1 MVFLMTAAKSS
12 DETKED
18 ILVKVKQ
25 EGVHFIEMQ
34 FSDILGMVKS
44 VTMPMTKLERAMEE
58 GVFIDGSSILGYA
71 TIEESDMRANP
82 ILESFQI
89 YPWTSNGSMKTA
101 RFMCTISDHSGNRF
115 KGDPRWVLEK
125 MIEKAKDKGFVFN
138 VGPEFEFFLF
148 NMDEKGNPIPE
159 PSDNGGYFDLMPLDT
174 GEMVRKDIM
183 LNFDAMHFDME
194 ASHHEVAPG
203 QLEVDLRYQNALT
216 MADRMMTLK
225 LGVKTIAAQYGL
237 YATFM
242 PKPMFGVNGSG
253 MHVHQSLSTVDGTNV
268 FDDPDGKFGLSD
280 ISMNFLAGLLAH
292 AQDNCA
298 ILASHVNSYKRL
310 VPGYEAPCYI
320 SWANMNRSA
329 LIRVPAGRG
338 TRARVEL
345 RNPDPAGNPYLQFAV
360 MLASGLDGM
369 DKDLSPPKPVEKDIY
384 HMTKDER
391 KKLKIESLPENLGDA
406 LKKFSQSKLMKDT
419 LGEHIFNHYIHI
431 KGKEWDGYRTWVSDW
446 EINHCLNVL

>member
-1 MVFLMTAAKSS
+1 MTPAKNS

-18 ILVKVKQ
+18 ILAKVKK

-44 VTMPMTKLERAMEE
+44 VTTPMTKLERAMDE

-115 KGDPRWVLEK
+115 KGDPRWVLER
-125 MIEKAKDKGFVFN
+125 MIEKAKDKGFIFN

-148 NMDEKGNPIPE
+148 NMDERGNPIPQ

-183 LNFDAMHFDME
+183 LNFDAMQFDME

-242 PKPMFGVNGSG
+242 PKPIFGVNGSG
-253 MHVHQSLSTVDGTNV
+253 MHVHQSLSTLDGKNA

-280 ISMNFLAGLLAH
+280 LCTKFLAGALAH

-338 TRARVEL
+338 LRARMEL

-360 MLASGLDGM
+360 MLACGLDGV
-369 DKDLSPPKPVEKDIY
+369 DKDMTPPKPVEKDIY

-406 LKKFSQSKLMKDT
+406 LKRFSQSKLMKDT
-419 LGEHIFNHYIHI
+419 LGEHIFNHYQ
-431 KGKEWDGYRTWVSDW
+431 G
-446 EINHCLNVL
+446 

>member
-1 MVFLMTAAKSS
+1 MTAVKRS

-18 ILVKVKQ
+18 ILAKVKQ
-25 EGVHFIEMQ
+25 ENVHFIEMQ

-89 YPWTSNGSMKTA
+89 YPWTANGSMKTA

-125 MIEKAKDKGFVFN
+125 MIDKAKEKGYIFN

-148 NMDEKGNPIPE
+148 NMDERGNPIPQ

-242 PKPMFGVNGSG
+242 PKPIFGVNGSG
-253 MHVHQSLSTVDGTNV
+253 MHVHQSLATLDGKNA

-280 ISMNFLAGLLAH
+280 LSMKFLAGALAH

-338 TRARVEL
+338 GRARMEL

-360 MLASGLDGM
+360 MLASGLDGVENG
-369 DKDLSPPKPVEKDIY
+369 LSPPKPVEKDIY
-384 HMTKDER
+384 HMSKEER
-391 KKLKIESLPENLGDA
+391 RKLKIESLPENLGDA
-406 LKKFSQSKLMKDT
+406 LKKFSQSKLMKET

-431 KGKEWDGYRTWVSDW
+431 KGKEWDSYRTWVSDW

>member
-1 MVFLMTAAKSS
+1 MTSPKTFNEAK
-12 DETKED
+12 EH
-18 ILVKVKQ
+18 ILSKVKQ
-25 EGVHFIEMQ
+25 EDVRFIEMQ

-44 VTMPMTKLERAMEE
+44 VTIPITKLERAMDD

-82 ILESFQI
+82 ILESFLI
-89 YPWTSNGSMKTA
+89 YPWTADSPHKTA

-125 MIEKAKDKGFVFN
+125 MIAKLKEKGLTFN

-148 NMDEKGNPIPE
+148 NMDDQGNPKAE
-159 PSDNGGYFDLMPLDT
+159 PADSGGYFDLMPLDA

-183 LNFDAMHFDME
+183 LNLDEMHFDME

-203 QLEVDLRYQNALT
+203 QVEVNFRYQNALT

-242 PKPMFGVNGSG
+242 PKPLYGINGSG
-253 MHVHQSLSTVDGTNV
+253 MHVHQSFSTVDGRNA

-280 ISMNFLAGLLAH
+280 MAMKYLAGLLVH
-292 AQDNCA
+292 APDNCA

-338 TRARVEL
+338 GRARVEL

-360 MLASGLDGM
+360 MLASGLDGIEKNM
-369 DKDLSPPKPVEKDIY
+369 SPPEPVEKDIY
-384 HMTKDER
+384 HMSKDER
-391 KKLKIESLPENLGDA
+391 KKLKIDSLPESLGDA
-406 LKKFSQSKLMKDT
+406 LEVFSQSKLMRET
-419 LGEHIFNHYIHI
+419 LGDHIFNHYIHI
-431 KGKEWDGYRTWVSDW
+431 KTADWDSYRTWVTDW
-446 EINHCLNVL
+446 ERSRYLKVL

>member
-1 MVFLMTAAKSS
+1 MTPQKGVSEAKEHILKVCK
-12 DETKED
+12 DED
-18 ILVKVKQ
+18 VR
-25 EGVHFIEMQ
+25 FIEMQ
-34 FSDILGMVKS
+34 FSDILGNVKS
-44 VTMPMTKLERAMEE
+44 VSIPITKLEWAMDE

-82 ILESFQI
+82 ILDSFQI
-89 YPWTSNGSMKTA
+89 YPWTCETPMKTA

-125 MIEKAKDKGFVFN
+125 MIAKVKEKGYTFN

-148 NMDEKGNPIPE
+148 KMDEEGNPTTVPVD
-159 PSDNGGYFDLMPLDT
+159 SGGYFDLMPLDD

-183 LNFDAMHFDME
+183 LNFDRMHFDME

-203 QLEVDLRYQNALT
+203 QLEVDMRYQNALT

-225 LGVKTIAAQYGL
+225 LGVKIIAAQYGL
-237 YATFM
+237 HATFM
-242 PKPMFGVNGSG
+242 PKPLFGMNGSG
-253 MHVHQSLSTVDGTNV
+253 MHVHQSLAGLDGRNA
-268 FDDPDGKFGLSD
+268 FDDPNGKYGLSE
-280 ISMNFLAGLLAH
+280 MAFKYLGGLLAH
-292 AQDNCA
+292 AKDDCA

-338 TRARVEL
+338 SRARVEL

-360 MLASGLDGM
+360 MLAAGLDGIEHDIM
-369 DKDLSPPKPVEKDIY
+369 PPEPVERDIY
-384 HMTKDER
+384 HMSKDER
-391 KKLKIESLPENLGDA
+391 KRLKIDSLPEDLGA
-406 LKKFSQSKLMKDT
+406 SLEIFSQSKLMKET
-419 LGEHIFNHYIHI
+419 LGDHIFNHYIHI
-431 KGKEWDGYRTWVSDW
+431 KTAEWDEYRTWVTDW
-446 EINHCLNVL
+446 EHMKYLRAL